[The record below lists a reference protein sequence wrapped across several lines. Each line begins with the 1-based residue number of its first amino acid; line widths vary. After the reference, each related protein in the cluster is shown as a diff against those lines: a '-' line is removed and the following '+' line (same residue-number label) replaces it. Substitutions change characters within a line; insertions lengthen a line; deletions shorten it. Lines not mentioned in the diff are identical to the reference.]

1 MLLSISKRL
10 LKGLHNLNDVV
21 LFRDVL
27 EHDHFDTY
35 DEMVART

>member
-21 LFRDVL
+21 RDVL